1 MRSRALMGWT
11 FLFGAAVTLAVS
23 LLPFI
28 RFVYRNKSLQIA
40 LETTIVL
47 IGLLA
52 ALIIFG
58 RFRQRGAL
66 QDLAVVYVL
75 VILALTSLVFGTV
88 PSLLDLDRGE
98 TFLAWTQ
105 ATARLVASAILA
117 VAAFGNV
124 AQVKNRMVGGIYVIA
139 ASTITLFVIAA
150 IALAAVPY
158 LPEAV
163 DTAGPV
169 VDEVRPN
176 VDGHPVFLSLQ
187 LGQMALFAV
196 AAVGFWR
203 RSERD
208 PAPMTVWLAAGC
220 VLAAFARLN
229 YFLLPTL
236 YTDYVYVGDILRL
249 GFYLFLLIG
258 GVREIRSY
266 WLSLADAAITEE
278 RRRVARDLHDGLAQE
293 LVFITAQTRRFMKQT
308 PDERDLQRLSSAAD
322 RAVAESRRAI
332 NALSGGRDQRLDEV
346 LVEMAEEAGRRVG
359 LKVSVDV
366 EPVDLPGSGKETLIR
381 VAREALMNSIRHGSP
396 ERVALTLENR
406 DGIRL
411 RIADDGSGFDPEAEA
426 TTKSGFGLISMRER
440 IEALG
445 GTIEISSRPG
455 SGAEIVAEVPRASF
469 ERS

>member
-1 MRSRALMGWT
+1 MRPRALMGWT
-11 FLFGAAVTLAVS
+11 FVAGAAVTLAVS

-28 RFVYRNKSLQIA
+28 RFVYRNRSLQIT

-47 IGLLA
+47 IGLLS

-75 VILALTSLVFGTV
+75 VILAFTSLVFGTI
-88 PSLLDLDRGE
+88 PSVLDLDRGE

-117 VAAFGNV
+117 AAAFGQ
-124 AQVKNRMVGGIYVIA
+124 ATPIRNRAVGGVYVIA
-139 ASTITLFVIAA
+139 ASTLTLFLIAA
-150 IALAAVPY
+150 FALALASQ
-158 LPEAV
+158 LPDAI
-163 DTAGPV
+163 DSAGPV
-169 VDEVRPN
+169 ADEIRPN

-187 LGQMALFAV
+187 LAQMALFAV
-196 AAVGFWR
+196 AALGFWR
-203 RSERD
+203 RSEHD
-208 PAPMTVWLAAGC
+208 SGPMTIWLAAGC

-236 YTDYVYVGDILRL
+236 YTDYVYVGDVLRL
-249 GFYLFLLIG
+249 GFYIFLLIG

-266 WLSLADAAITEE
+266 WLSLADAAVTEE

-293 LVFITAQTRRFMKQT
+293 LVFITAQTRRFMKHEPT
-308 PDERDLQRLSSAAD
+308 EKDLQRLSSAAD

-332 NALSGGRDQRLDEV
+332 NALSAGRDQRLDEV
-346 LVEMAEEAGRRVG
+346 LVEMAEEAERRVG
-359 LKVSVDV
+359 VKVSVEV
-366 EPVDLPGSGKETLIR
+366 EPVDVSGSGKETLIR

-396 ERVALTLENR
+396 ERVRLELENR
-406 DGIRL
+406 DGLKL
-411 RIADDGSGFDPEAEA
+411 RIADDGTGFDLEAEA
-426 TTKSGFGLISMRER
+426 TKRSGFGLISMKER
-440 IEALG
+440 IDSVG

-455 SGAEIVAEVPRASF
+455 TGTEVVIQVPQTALHPS
-469 ERS
+469 

>member
-1 MRSRALMGWT
+1 MKPRALMGWT
-11 FLFGAAVTLAVS
+11 FIAGAAVTLAVS

-28 RFVYRNKSLQIA
+28 RFVYRNRSLQIA

-47 IGLLA
+47 IGLLS
-52 ALIIFG
+52 ALVIFG

-75 VILALTSLVFGTV
+75 VILAFTSLVFGTV
-88 PSLLDLDRGE
+88 PTLLDLDRGE

-117 VAAFGNV
+117 AAAFGT
-124 AQVKNRMVGGIYVIA
+124 AAPVKNRFVGGVYVIG
-139 ASTITLFVIAA
+139 ASTLTLFVIAA
-150 IALAAVPY
+150 LALMLSPY

-163 DTAGPV
+163 DTAGPIA
-169 VDEVRPN
+169 DEVRPN

-196 AAVGFWR
+196 AAIGFWR

-208 PAPMTVWLAAGC
+208 PSPMTIWLAAGC

-236 YTDYVYVGDILRL
+236 YTDYVYVGDVLRL
-249 GFYLFLLIG
+249 GFYIFLLIG
-258 GVREIRSY
+258 GVSEIRSY
-266 WLSLADAAITEE
+266 WLSLADAAVTEE

-293 LVFITAQTRRFMKQT
+293 LVFITAQTRRFLKHDPTEQ
-308 PDERDLQRLSSAAD
+308 DLQRLSSAAD

-332 NALSGGRDQRLDEV
+332 NALSAGRDQRLDEV
-346 LVEMAEEAGRRVG
+346 LVEMAEEAERRVG
-359 LKVSVDV
+359 VKVSVEV
-366 EPVDLPGSGKETLIR
+366 EPIDLPGSSKETLIR
-381 VAREALMNSIRHGSP
+381 VAREALMNSIRHGAP
-396 ERVALTLENR
+396 ERVRLELENK
-406 DGIRL
+406 DGLRL
-411 RIADDGSGFDPEAEA
+411 RIADDGAGFDPDEEAA
-426 TTKSGFGLISMRER
+426 KKSGFGLISMTER
-440 IEALG
+440 VESVG

-455 SGAEIVAEVPRASF
+455 LGTEVLIEVPQASLQP
-469 ERS
+469 S

>member
-1 MRSRALMGWT
+1 MGST
-11 FLFGAAVTLAVS
+11 FIFGAAVTLSVS

-28 RFVYRNKSLQIA
+28 RFVYRNRSLQIA

-47 IGLLA
+47 IGLLS

-75 VILALTSLVFGTV
+75 VILAFTSLVFGTV
-88 PSLLDLDRGE
+88 PAVLDLDRGE

-117 VAAFGNV
+117 AAAFGT
-124 AQVKNRMVGGIYVIA
+124 AGRIKNRSVGGIYVIA

-150 IALAAVPY
+150 VALALAPY
-158 LPEAV
+158 LPDAV

-169 VDEVRPN
+169 ADEMRPN
-176 VDGHPVFLSLQ
+176 VDGHPLFLSLQ
-187 LGQMALFAV
+187 LGQMTLFAV
-196 AAVGFWR
+196 AALGFWR

-208 PAPMTVWLAAGC
+208 PSPMTVWLAAGC

-266 WLSLADAAITEE
+266 WLSLADAAVIEE

-293 LVFITAQTRRFMKQT
+293 LVFITAQTRRFMKHT

-332 NALSGGRDQRLDEV
+332 NALSAGRDQRLDEV

-359 LKVSVDV
+359 LKVTLDV
-366 EPVDLPGSGKETLIR
+366 EPVDLPGSEKEMIIR
-381 VAREALMNSIRHGSP
+381 VAREALMNAIRHGSP
-396 ERVALTLENR
+396 DRVRLQLENR
-406 DGIRL
+406 DGIWL
-411 RIADDGSGFDPEAEA
+411 RIADDGTGFDPAAEA
-426 TTKSGFGLISMRER
+426 TKRSGFGLISMRER
-440 IEALG
+440 IEAVG
-445 GTIEISSRPG
+445 GTMEVSSRPG
-455 SGAEIVAEVPRASF
+455 KGTEVVIGVPQGALDQS
-469 ERS
+469 